1 MRGERRL
8 SPERARV
15 LSRNSQNEDGLAA
28 VLGHEVAHQVARHAG
43 ERMSSQKINLA
54 LSFLASFLGVDP
66 NLTAPAVGLL
76 LTLPNS
82 RAAETEADHVGNS
95 Y

>member
-1 MRGERRL
+1 
-8 SPERARV
+8 
-15 LSRNSQNEDGLAA
+15 
-28 VLGHEVAHQVARHAG
+28 
-43 ERMSSQKINLA
+43 MSSQKINLA